1 MVCPPST
8 CHADD
13 IYRATF
19 DKLQFRHDQL
29 YRHFPWIEAHIREV
43 CAHLDHSDELLP
55 TGERLSSRRL
65 RTIGIELGRDR
76 GFDTLAYL
84 FEDPFVTVKGEK
96 KLRSDFLNSV
106 GSRVSFEQGP
116 LYAVVHES
124 IYGGTVPGPTNW
136 SAHRIRE
143 DKPGFEEHADPTD
156 MTQPFYLTGEHIF
169 PWQFEEDPALRPF
182 IDAAHAL
189 AAKDDWRSL
198 YDKNSLGHGPAVAAA
213 AIYVDDVFVPFEHSM
228 NTARVF
234 RDLRPLSPTRS
245 NTTES
250 TGVRRRLS
258 RGSSQQPTNT
268 SRRVTPMP
276 TPVIKV
282 RSSYSAILSSRAA
295 KTACCLS
302 LCWGLSRAASGGLP
316 HKRQQHPPACC
327 TPSAWRPR

>member
-1 MVCPPST
+1 M
-8 CHADD
+8 
-13 IYRATF
+13 
-19 DKLQFRHDQL
+19 
-29 YRHFPWIEAHIREV
+29 

-156 MTQPFYLTGEHIF
+156 MTRPFYLTGEHIF

-182 IDAAHAL
+182 IDAAHTL

-234 RDLRPLSPTRS
+234 RDLRPFITNAFQHDGIHWGSQEIITRLI
-245 NTTES
+245 TTADE
-250 TGVRRRLS
+250 
-258 RGSSQQPTNT
+258 
-268 SRRVTPMP
+268 
-276 TPVIKV
+276 
-282 RSSYSAILSSRAA
+282 Y
-295 KTACCLS
+295 
-302 LCWGLSRAASGGLP
+302 
-316 HKRQQHPPACC
+316 
-327 TPSAWRPR
+327 

>member
-1 MVCPPST
+1 MRT
-8 CHADD
+8 HEE
-13 IYRATF
+13 F
-19 DKLQFRHDQL
+19 
-29 YRHFPWIEAHIREV
+29 
-43 CAHLDHSDELLP
+43 LP

-156 MTQPFYLTGEHIF
+156 MTRPFYLTGEHIF

-234 RDLRPLSPTRS
+234 RDLRPFITNAFQHDGIHWGSQEIITRLI
-245 NTTES
+245 TIADE
-250 TGVRRRLS
+250 
-258 RGSSQQPTNT
+258 
-268 SRRVTPMP
+268 
-276 TPVIKV
+276 
-282 RSSYSAILSSRAA
+282 Y
-295 KTACCLS
+295 
-302 LCWGLSRAASGGLP
+302 
-316 HKRQQHPPACC
+316 
-327 TPSAWRPR
+327 